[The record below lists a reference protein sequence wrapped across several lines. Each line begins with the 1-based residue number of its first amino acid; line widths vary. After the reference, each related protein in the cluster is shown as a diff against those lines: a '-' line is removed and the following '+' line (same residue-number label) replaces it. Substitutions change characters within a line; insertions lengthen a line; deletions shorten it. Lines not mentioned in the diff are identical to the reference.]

1 MTMTT
6 STSPGLSPRMGWATF
21 DTSVPGAV
29 AALRSLGQ
37 AVDGTGL
44 DKRLIE
50 LVKVRVSQINGCAF
64 CLKLHLDWARQAG
77 VPAIQLDLLATWR
90 DVDCFDARERA
101 ALDWA
106 ESLTGMA
113 LHHIEDAT
121 HERASLQFSE
131 VELAAL
137 TTSIAAIN
145 AWNRIAGSLRFAPP
159 GVTAKAERTA

>member
-6 STSPGLSPRMGWATF
+6 STSPVLSPRMGWATF

-77 VPAIQLDLLATWR
+77 VAAVQLDLLPTWR
-90 DVDCFDARERA
+90 DVDCFDARARA

-106 ESLTGMA
+106 EALTGMA
-113 LHHIEDAT
+113 SHHIEDAT
-121 HERASLQFSE
+121 HERAAAQFSE
-131 VELAAL
+131 VEFAAL
-137 TTSIAAIN
+137 TASIAAIN

-159 GVTAKAERTA
+159 GVTTKAERTA

>member
-21 DTSVPGAV
+21 DKSVPGAV

-50 LVKVRVSQINGCAF
+50 LVKVRVSQLNGCAF

-77 VPAIQLDLLATWR
+77 VPAIRLDLLATWR
-90 DVDCFDARERA
+90 EANCFEVRERA

-106 ESLTGMA
+106 EALTVMA
-113 LHHIEDAT
+113 SQHITNDSY
-121 HERASLQFSE
+121 ERAATQFSE

-137 TTSIAAIN
+137 TTAIAAIN
-145 AWNRIAGSLRFAPP
+145 AWNRIAGSLRFEPP
-159 GVTAKAERTA
+159 GMTTNLERTA

>member
-1 MTMTT
+1 
-6 STSPGLSPRMGWATF
+6 
-21 DTSVPGAV
+21 
-29 AALRSLGQ
+29 
-37 AVDGTGL
+37 
-44 DKRLIE
+44 
-50 LVKVRVSQINGCAF
+50 
-64 CLKLHLDWARQAG
+64 
-77 VPAIQLDLLATWR
+77 
-90 DVDCFDARERA
+90 
-101 ALDWA
+101 
-106 ESLTGMA
+106 MA